1 METPAVAH
9 GTARWS
15 RVAEFVRAADDGD
28 QSSAGTRCLDLR
40 DGLDVLL
47 SSRTGAAPLP
57 GSIAVIRI
65 LDALFVGPTPA
76 IAAPPYHAPNK
87 PTRDRSPRDN
97 DRPEV
102 PGTGPR

>member
-9 GTARWS
+9 VTARWS
-15 RVAEFVRAADDGD
+15 SVAEFVRAADDGD
-28 QSSAGTRCLDLR
+28 QSSAGMDLKDSLR
-40 DGLDVLL
+40 TVLF
-47 SSRTGAAPLP
+47 SGAGAAPLP
-57 GSIAVIRI
+57 GSTTVIRI